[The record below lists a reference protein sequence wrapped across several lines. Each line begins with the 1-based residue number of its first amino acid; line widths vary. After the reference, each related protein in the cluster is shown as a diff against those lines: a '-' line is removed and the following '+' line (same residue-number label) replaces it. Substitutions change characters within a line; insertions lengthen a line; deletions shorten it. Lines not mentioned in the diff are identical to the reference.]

1 LSLAYDEEFCVE
13 MEEHL
18 RSRGVNIMTSSKVAR
33 IDGNGKAE
41 KVILSDGREIKA
53 DLVILGIGAVAHN
66 DLARKANL
74 RIGLTGGIEVDR
86 TMKTSNDHI
95 FSCGD
100 CVEKSSFFGGKAS
113 PLKLA
118 SIATLEARIA
128 GANLYGLKR
137 ENDGTIGVWSTAV
150 GDLALATAG
159 LTEDMARRHGYDIVV
174 ANVEGPNRHPGGMP
188 GVKLHKLKLVFE
200 GTTGILLGGQVLG
213 GESTGEISNIISA
226 CIISRM
232 TANDISMF
240 QVGTHPALTSSPVA
254 YPLINAAEIAIGRM
268 KRIEH

>member
-1 LSLAYDEEFCVE
+1 
-13 MEEHL
+13 
-18 RSRGVNIMTSSKVAR
+18 
-33 IDGNGKAE
+33 
-41 KVILSDGREIKA
+41 
-53 DLVILGIGAVAHN
+53 
-66 DLARKANL
+66 
-74 RIGLTGGIEVDR
+74 
-86 TMKTSNDHI
+86 MKTSDDHI

-100 CVEKSSFFGGKAS
+100 CAEKASFFGGKVS

-128 GANLYGLKR
+128 GANLYGLYR
-137 ENDGTIGVWSTAV
+137 ENSGTIGVWSTSV

-159 LTEDMARRHGYDIVV
+159 LTEEMAKMLGYSIVV
-174 ANVEGPNRHPGGMP
+174 TKIEGPNRHPGGMP
-188 GVKLHKLKLVFE
+188 GAKLHKLKLVFE
-200 GTTGILLGGQVLG
+200 KTTGVLLGGQVMG

-254 YPLINAAEIAIGRM
+254 YPLINAAEMAIGQM
-268 KRIEH
+268 KRIK